1 MFSPCQKGH
10 NRRIARYIWTFFF
23 LSKRGII
30 SRWTPMSKLKKMV
43 NKSWLK
49 TDMISNHFLPFVTW
63 NDNLNEGH
71 VWKPQ
76 VRGKPGRSW
85 YINPFFNIVSMPFWE
100 SILLSQFYNFLT
112 TSSESL
118 SNTAFSDTML
128 VKPGLLFVTLYRPPK
143 FNSEFTPEKWWAK
156 HSQLSWLVN
165 LPPPGHVP
173 PPKIEV

>member
-23 LSKRGII
+23 FKQKGNHFEVDSDVEI
-30 SRWTPMSKLKKMV
+30 KKMV

-85 YINPFFNIVSMPFWE
+85 YINPFFNIVSMPFWGW
-100 SILLSQFYNFLT
+100 SQSCWVNFT
-112 TSSESL
+112 TSSQLPRKVCQTQPSVIQCWWSPAYI
-118 SNTAFSDTML
+118 SNPL
-128 VKPGLLFVTLYRPPK
+128 Q
-143 FNSEFTPEKWWAK
+143 TPE
-156 HSQLSWLVN
+156 V
-165 LPPPGHVP
+165 
-173 PPKIEV
+173 